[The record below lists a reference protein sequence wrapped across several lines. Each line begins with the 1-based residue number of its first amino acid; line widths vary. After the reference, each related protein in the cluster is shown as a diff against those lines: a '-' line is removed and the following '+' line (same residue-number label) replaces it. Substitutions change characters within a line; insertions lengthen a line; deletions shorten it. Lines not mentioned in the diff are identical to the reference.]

1 MADLT
6 QGIVFLL
13 DKLYNLKGE
22 ENILIRELVERITET
37 NSAIEK
43 AENDR
48 KNNEDGKADSTGR
61 LETFLE
67 QKQKF
72 ETAFQEFNNDS
83 FAALRNIGI
92 DLNLGTM
99 LETMI
104 ENSPT
109 HRERLEAEISYYQGA
124 IDEAIER
131 REQLLKE
138 LTDLEEK
145 KLKAES
151 DREQLISLLEQSLSP
166 NDIERDSLTAH
177 YVKNIL
183 TTFQIFDDEELSKLT
198 KWIMFPDEVLYQF
211 DKEYEE
217 RQSKGI
223 IGLVEEEPLLETPV
237 NEVNT
242 ITEVE
247 NREDEEKT
255 EEYPSQEEIT
265 SKDESPTTIIDLSDL
280 NFTEEEKTADS
291 KEEKIEQSKV
301 FLETIGLDVERFE
314 KENTKS
320 ITDIY
325 ELLSNVEERV
335 IEENFETLRSINI
348 DREIYT
354 YRLNH
359 MYLADT
365 QLNKKLT
372 LLRAKGIS
380 ESKIRELISNTNSGL
395 RESYEIL
402 EARITSIENLHHK
415 LDDNNIFLLM
425 KDVTIYEKNLETLAI
440 NGYELDEKE
449 HTNHEVMLFENIS
462 IKENIEILKNYLLSI
477 VKNNGKYVLP
487 VFWKKPQEL
496 LRDID
501 DLIEADLENLIIS
514 NPESL
519 GLNAEK
525 IIQRVKYCEKNKKP
539 IYDGDLDFCDY
550 ITNYREFDQKF
561 GYGIELPELVDRY
574 TVNKNLASIIG
585 NEDYVEILVNTLDDY
600 YNKTKDYKE
609 IQITEEMSEELERLK
624 RLIEESLNAKVT
636 GKYTY
641 KIGDICISKNKFE
654 RNLIILLN
662 AIANS
667 KQSIDG
673 VENEIILTSALY
685 NLRQDDKTLKEVVGN
700 CLGFNV
706 ENTRGGITL

>member
-109 HRERLEAEISYYQGA
+109 HCERLEAEISYYQGA

-380 ESKIRELISNTNSGL
+380 ESKIKELISNTNSGL
-395 RESYEIL
+395 RESYETL